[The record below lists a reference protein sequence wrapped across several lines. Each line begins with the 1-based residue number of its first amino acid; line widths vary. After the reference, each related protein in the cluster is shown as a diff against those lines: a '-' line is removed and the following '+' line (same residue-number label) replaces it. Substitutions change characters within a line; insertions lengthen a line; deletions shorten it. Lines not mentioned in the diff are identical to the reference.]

1 MFISPRGGYVNTF
14 STLNMVAVLLFF
26 EYFNG
31 ADGVVEVTKVSLRS
45 SEVVGVFWKP
55 RTKDDCLALETLGV
69 MGLYLLREDGTSA
82 RKVRR
87 SSGLGKPDELRMR
100 MTGLAQA
107 LAGEDEGRQ
116 KVVVALGLDG
126 HHTPEV

>member
-1 MFISPRGGYVNTF
+1 
-14 STLNMVAVLLFF
+14 
-26 EYFNG
+26 
-31 ADGVVEVTKVSLRS
+31 
-45 SEVVGVFWKP
+45 
-55 RTKDDCLALETLGV
+55 

-107 LAGEDEGRQ
+107 LAGDDEGRQ
-116 KVVVALGLDG
+116 RVVVALGLDG
-126 HHTPEV
+126 HHTPDV

>member
-1 MFISPRGGYVNTF
+1 
-14 STLNMVAVLLFF
+14 MVAVLLFF

-87 SSGLGKPDELRMR
+87 SSGLGKRVLRRMASGILPWSERLSPDELRMR
-100 MTGLAQA
+100 MTGLA
-107 LAGEDEGRQ
+107 R
-116 KVVVALGLDG
+116 
-126 HHTPEV
+126 